1 MDSEVL
7 GNNHHNNG
15 HDNEI
20 IVCETANGGDSFVAE
35 DQLTHFA
42 DELTGV
48 QRSLSH

>member
-20 IVCETANGGDSFVAE
+20 IVCETANDGDSIVAE
-35 DQLTHFA
+35 DQLTHFT